1 VVRGPPVVHGDWPG
15 GARAVS
21 EEKAFLKLYQALN
34 EWKIEPQMSVLKLPL
49 LVDHQQK
56 VCERVLSLTSCP
68 SIVIL
73 EKTLNYFTEKCS
85 YVNVNHRYCVFP
97 IHSHGQR
104 LLNL

>member
-34 EWKIEPQMSVLKLPL
+34 EWKIEPQMS
-49 LVDHQQK
+49 
-56 VCERVLSLTSCP
+56 P
-68 SIVIL
+68 SIIIL
-73 EKTLNYFTEKCS
+73 EQTLNYFTEKCS
-85 YVNVNHRYCVFP
+85 YVNFNHRYCVFP